1 METRTA
7 SVLCLFLME
16 FKLMEKLACAFRAQ
30 PAWRGAN
37 KPKPGFPAGIMQ
49 FIVLNPSHKSNWPG
63 HCAESHSA
71 SWVMSTA
78 IFLPSLRS
86 GMSPYRVEIHAQERG
101 NDAGWRRP
109 PIPTTLG
116 EGGPAHLQGNL
127 GFADYSLIRTLL
139 L

>member
-1 METRTA
+1 MARTLRG
-7 SVLCLFLME
+7 VPVCFMGDEHRDFLA
-16 FKLMEKLACAFRAQ
+16 KFRI
-30 PAWRGAN
+30 RH
-37 KPKPGFPAGIMQ
+37 
-49 FIVLNPSHKSNWPG
+49 IVVPVK
-63 HCAESHSA
+63 
-71 SWVMSTA
+71 
-78 IFLPSLRS
+78 
-86 GMSPYRVEIHAQERG
+86 IHVQERG